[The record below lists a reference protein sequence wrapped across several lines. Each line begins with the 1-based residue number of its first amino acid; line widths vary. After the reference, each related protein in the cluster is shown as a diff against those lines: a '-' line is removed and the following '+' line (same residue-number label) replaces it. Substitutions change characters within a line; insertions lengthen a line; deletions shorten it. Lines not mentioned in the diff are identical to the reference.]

1 MTPADIAIL
10 VGLVVTLAAA
20 ARMASGL
27 AADDGRD
34 RFARR
39 HTSVTARAWEGV
51 ILVVAN
57 ARRWSTAPAT
67 PGFGTNRRRLA
78 ISAAMVATTLT
89 YPYLALRA
97 GDAGGPLADDPMP
110 AGIAALAYTLVLE
123 SVTLPDRLASLGILS
138 GSATGA
144 VVHLAFG
151 SLVLDVVFVSLA
163 FAAPGQPA
171 TDAAL
176 LGAGFVAAADLV
188 SLGWTLFLAAPAE
201 YPIAP

>member
-10 VGLVVTLAAA
+10 VGLVVTLGAAA
-20 ARMASGL
+20 TIAWELGSG
-27 AADDGRD
+27 GYD

-67 PGFGTNRRRLA
+67 PGLGTNKRRLA
-78 ISAAMVATTLT
+78 ITAAKVATTLT

-138 GSATGA
+138 GTATRA

-171 TDAAL
+171 TNAAL

>member
-1 MTPADIAIL
+1 MTTGEIAIL
-10 VGLVVTLAAA
+10 LGIVVTLGAAA
-20 ARMASGL
+20 MIAWELGT
-27 AADDGRD
+27 GGYE

-51 ILVVAN
+51 FLVVAN
-57 ARRWSTAPAT
+57 ARRWRTATST
-67 PGFGTNRRRLA
+67 PGLGTNKRRLA
-78 ISAAMVATTLT
+78 VSAAMVATTLT

-97 GDAGGPLADDPMP
+97 GDAGGPLEDDPMA
-110 AGIAALAYTLVLE
+110 AGIAGLAYTLVLE

-138 GSATGA
+138 GTATTA
-144 VVHLAFG
+144 VVYLAFG